1 MDFLPQSYTFDF
13 DSIFFCKLH
22 KYLVGVDVV
31 IYSFIQLTFLSHG
44 PCEPWAY
51 NDEQHS
57 H

>member
-22 KYLVGVDVV
+22 KYVVGVDVV
-31 IYSFIQLTFLSHG
+31 LYSFIPLTFLSHG